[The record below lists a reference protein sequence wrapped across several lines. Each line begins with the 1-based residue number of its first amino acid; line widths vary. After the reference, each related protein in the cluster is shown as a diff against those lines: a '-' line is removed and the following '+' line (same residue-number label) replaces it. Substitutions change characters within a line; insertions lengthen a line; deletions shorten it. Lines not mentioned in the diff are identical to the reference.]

1 MHHAPNIQVDLNAPL
16 SKDSPPTVTDA
27 TRLSAA
33 CPTITFLADKGAK
46 VILASHLGRPKKK
59 VVDDLRMDPV
69 AAKLS
74 ELLGKEV
81 RVVLGRVGGWGVRGK
96 GTEVCACVYLCVV
109 FLEADSL
116 FCLFLQIAYEQFLS
130 CRLL

>member
-1 MHHAPNIQVDLNAPL
+1 MDLNAPL
-16 SKDSPPTVTDA
+16 SKDTPIKVTDA

-33 CPTITFLADKGAK
+33 CPTIKFLVEKGAK

-59 VVDDLRMDPV
+59 VVDELRMGPV

-81 RVVLGRVGGWGVRGK
+81 KNTRQG
-96 GTEVCACVYLCVV
+96 A
-109 FLEADSL
+109 
-116 FCLFLQIAYEQFLS
+116 
-130 CRLL
+130 

>member
-1 MHHAPNIQVDLNAPL
+1 MCAAFTHCGVRQVDLNAPL
-16 SKDSPPTVTDA
+16 SKDSPPAVTDV

-33 CPTITFLADKGAK
+33 CPTIHFLADKGAK

-59 VVDDLRMDPV
+59 VVDGLRMGPV

-81 RVVLGRVGGWGVRGK
+81 RVRRFFFSSDGL
-96 GTEVCACVYLCVV
+96 
-109 FLEADSL
+109 
-116 FCLFLQIAYEQFLS
+116 I
-130 CRLL
+130 